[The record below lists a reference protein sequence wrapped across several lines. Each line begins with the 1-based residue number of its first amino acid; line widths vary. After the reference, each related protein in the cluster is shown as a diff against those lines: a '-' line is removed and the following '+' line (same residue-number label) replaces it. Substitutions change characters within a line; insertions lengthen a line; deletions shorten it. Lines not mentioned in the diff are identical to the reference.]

1 MNLKKIA
8 PEVFVSAQISPDDA
22 RRAAAEGIK
31 TIICNRPDQEA
42 AGQPATQDIENAA
55 AEVGIE
61 FVHIPVTPGSIT
73 DECVS
78 EFAAACDRSKG
89 PILAYC
95 GSGMRATCLW
105 ALAEAESRDVD
116 DILKSAQEAGFALT
130 DLRPRLEAR
139 SPDR

>member
-31 TIICNRPDQEA
+31 TVICNRPDREA
-42 AGQPATQDIENAA
+42 AGQPAAQDIMNAA
-55 AEVGIE
+55 AQAGIE
-61 FVHIPVTPGSIT
+61 FVHIPVTSDSIT
-73 DECVS
+73 DERVS
-78 EFAAACDRSKG
+78 EFAAACNNSEG

-116 DILKSAQEAGFALT
+116 DIMKSAGEAGFALA
-130 DLRPRLEAR
+130 DLRPRLEAISAGR
-139 SPDR
+139 